1 MGNKIV
7 SFLRE
12 SKIGEYTNIM
22 SDDDVLNH
30 LLSNSSVRNPARQKA
45 TEALKKFNN
54 QEDDGNIKKEDNV
67 LMAISDVLQSI
78 TKEAVTTSE
87 MLEIIHQNYT
97 SDVIDHVSD
106 FIKIVHARNYKI
118 VTNAE
123 SGDSKDLKD
132 TKFCIKKV
140 IPKRNAESK
149 SKKWMHASEY
159 GLLGDKKIEE
169 LKKSTDPKTGNPNYF
184 EIFNTEEMCFAKTAA
199 TNIDGKLENVFLV
212 NDTGSDDKI
221 KAEKLNPSLAYILVD
236 SPDLRIGTRNSLEL
250 STFFN
255 TLSTI
260 ELSKCQPYF
269 NATFILPNIVKNE
282 SGTIYKTASITQF
295 LEGTPTSTQFETDIH
310 KTIEASFNR
319 SVGAGEKKFDVLS
332 VNTNISAFTMP
343 QTINNFNE
351 YYVGHNQNIR
361 PHSDLRN
368 TRATSIHDITR
379 PFMTIKSFSVDVA
392 PTQGLMSFKSGKLSL
407 VLHDRTRMIDIAPF
421 IKPDL
426 FGSYGSEIAIEYGWS
441 HTDAMSTDGVTVGKN
456 NNYLAEFLNSSRVT
470 EKYIITNSSFNMDA
484 NGQVN
489 IDLSIAMR
497 GPVDIRSV
505 LLKSDPPKEIA
516 KTAANTAKIALGNA
530 LSTIAEDS
538 GYPAN
543 GIMVI
548 DNVTGGVVT
557 EILSITDTKS
567 KNKPKLANNFV
578 AKYKKFKSNLKKAK
592 SFNQLQ
598 YYLYTDFTK
607 LGVSNPIEIKRN
619 EGNELTTYTSNENAP
634 AYEGDELKRFN
645 VFKSKLNLALKNFVD
660 ELNGKVLSEINKSSK
675 AQKELIAKIIGGLD
689 EYDPFYNKEWLK
701 LFYEINLGQKNVEKN
716 GLPIK
721 GIGGIGGTSYVS
733 FGSFLIG
740 LIGTHLTN
748 TGKFDEIQIVSYT
761 ANEFCGLMSN
771 LNIASFLIPR
781 DELEEFLNDI
791 FNAGVS
797 LTLESVISQVI
808 ERFIHTRLQ
817 ICYGIKNLYKRDA
830 AKNTVA
836 KSEKASIQ
844 KKSVNNQLRKIYI
857 GLAKDTGVTED
868 STAKESSIKQE
879 EFNDVRFV
887 LPKIKFTFDTI
898 TSKKSNYE
906 KTISRI
912 SIFDQNDNPFGSINT
927 IMKDVYDNGAITVA
941 AQLNK
946 LRAEYNSKAKSG
958 QKKVKKAFYQKSY
971 SLIESLIKRKLLTET
986 GSKGVY
992 TLSSGF
998 QFDVLKSNFKNIM
1011 PSITYGTQNSAIIEA
1026 SVSTVNEAKLNTIY
1040 LTRSERSAD
1049 GKKQKKQQAV
1059 KVNFEKDLPLRVLPT
1074 QAQVTL
1080 FGCPFVNFAQY
1091 IFLDFETGTTID
1103 NSYAVTGIKHDL
1115 TPGKFTTQ
1123 LTLSYG
1129 DVYGKYKNAADT
1141 IAREISM
1148 LEKPL
1153 VISES
1158 TNPKEANTDSFL
1170 LKEISSESLPVDLRN
1185 GINIFENNTPFK
1197 IDLFF
1202 TEEIVEKLN
1211 AEKLEYNNNISLVFN
1226 IKKYFWK
1233 DHMVTLSKIKENKN
1247 DMSGE
1252 LDVNILLSDKIKGKV
1267 IDVKVNIFSQAKN
1280 FKFIK
1285 ESEVLNPITYLSN
1298 IKNFAEKQ
1306 KDFENVLGRLLK
1318 FSYFSDA
1325 IDKPSLLLELN
1336 SNLVKDDLIENLIQ
1350 DNLALNLDM
1359 SIEYEDV
1366 ENVNVQK
1373 PPEFSLDIDYR
1384 DGKKLKKT
1392 FDKHKLDKKEI
1403 LKNAVFNTQYIQAN
1417 FKGNKRI
1424 FKLRKK
1430 NEQLRSLDFI
1440 KRYEFTLDGLE
1451 LDILISHKSKRKEKI
1466 KTYKLTYKQLIDNY
1480 FLNMG
1485 VKIPKIN
1492 QVEL

>member
-12 SKIGEYTNIM
+12 SKIGEFTNIM

-45 TEALKKFNN
+45 TEDLKEFNN
-54 QEDDGNIKKEDNV
+54 QEDSGAIKKENNV

-87 MLEIIHQNYT
+87 MLEIIHQNY
-97 SDVIDHVSD
+97 SQEVIDHVSD
-106 FIKIVHARNYKI
+106 FIKIVHAGNYKI
-118 VTNAE
+118 IKDVE
-123 SGDSKDLKD
+123 SGESINLKD
-132 TKFCIKKV
+132 TKFCIKKT
-140 IPKRNAESK
+140 IPKGLPENK
-149 SKKWMHASEY
+149 PKKWMHASEY
-159 GLLGDKKIEE
+159 GLLGNKKIEN
-169 LKKSTDPKTGNPNYF
+169 LKNSILDNPNYS

-199 TNIDGKLENVFLV
+199 TNIDGKLEPVFLV
-212 NDTGSDDKI
+212 NSTGPDNKI

-319 SVGAGEKKFDVLS
+319 SVGAGEKKFDVKS

-368 TRATSIHDITR
+368 TRATSIHDVTR
-379 PFMTIKSFSVDVA
+379 PFMTIKSFNVDVA

-441 HTDAMSTDGVTVGKN
+441 HTDAMSTNGVTVGKN
-456 NNYLAEFLNSSRVT
+456 KNYLAEFLNSSRVT
-470 EKYIITNSSFNMDA
+470 EKFIITNSSFNMDA

-516 KTAANTAKIALGNA
+516 KTAANTAQIAFGNA
-530 LSTIAEDS
+530 LSSIGTDS
-538 GYPAN
+538 GYVDGAL
-543 GIMVI
+543 MVE
-548 DNVTGGVVT
+548 DNVTAGIIR
-557 EILSITDTKS
+557 EINSVTDTKS
-567 KNKPKLANNFV
+567 KNKPKLANRFV
-578 AKYKKFKSNLKKAK
+578 SKYKKFSGKLKNIK
-592 SFNQLQ
+592 SFEQLQ
-598 YYLYTDFTK
+598 YYLNTIFTN
-607 LGVSNPIEIKRN
+607 LGVSNPIKMSYNSAGEIKSFAAN
-619 EGNELTTYTSNENAP
+619 QNGTALEGNQL
-634 AYEGDELKRFN
+634 N
-645 VFKSKLNLALKNFVD
+645 VFNKFKKNLNKALKDFVD
-660 ELNGKVLSEINKSSK
+660 TLNGQVLSEINKSSK

-689 EYDPFYNKEWLK
+689 EFDPFYNKEWLK
-701 LFYEINLGQKNVEKN
+701 LYYEINLGQKQVEIN

-733 FGSFLIG
+733 FGSFLVG

-781 DELEEFLNDI
+781 DELEDFLNDI

-817 ICYGIKNLYKRDA
+817 VCYGIKNLYKRDA

-836 KSEKASIQ
+836 KSKKASIQ
-844 KKSVNNQLRKIYI
+844 KKSVNAQLRKIYI
-857 GLAKDTGVTED
+857 GLAKDTDTVED
-868 STAKESSIKQE
+868 RTPKESSIKQE

-946 LRAEYNSKAKSG
+946 LRAEYTSDAKSG
-958 QKKVKKAFYQKSY
+958 QKKVKKAFYKKSH
-971 SLIESLIKRKLLTET
+971 SLIQSLVDRKLLVET
-986 GSKGVY
+986 GSKGIY
-992 TLSSGF
+992 TLNSGF

-1049 GKKQKKQQAV
+1049 GQKQKKQQAV

-1129 DVYGKYKNAADT
+1129 DVYAKYKNAADT

-1153 VISES
+1153 VISENA
-1158 TNPKEANTDSFL
+1158 TPEEANADSFS
-1170 LKEISSESLPVDLRN
+1170 LKEISSESLPVDLKN
-1185 GINIFENNTPFK
+1185 GINIFEKNTPFK
-1197 IDLFF
+1197 IELVFS
-1202 TEEIVEKLN
+1202 EEIVNKLTQ
-1211 AEKLEYNNNISLVFN
+1211 AKQDYKNISLVFN

-1233 DHMVTLSKIKENKN
+1233 DHMLTLNKIKENN
-1247 DMSGE
+1247 IRMTGE
-1252 LDVNILLSDKIKGKV
+1252 FDVNILLSDKIKGKL
-1267 IDVKVNIFSQAKN
+1267 IDVKVNIFNQEKF
-1280 FKFIK
+1280 FKYIK
-1285 ESEVLNPITYLSN
+1285 ESKVFNPITYLN
-1298 IKNFAEKQ
+1298 DIKKFIEK
-1306 KDFENVLGRLLK
+1306 KNEIKNVLGQLLN
-1318 FSYFSDA
+1318 FSYLGDA
-1325 IDKPSLLLELN
+1325 TGNPSLLLELN
-1336 SNLVKDDLIENLIQ
+1336 SNLVKDNLLESLIKN
-1350 DNLALNLDM
+1350 NLALNLDM
-1359 SIEYEDV
+1359 SIEYEGV
-1366 ENVNVQK
+1366 EEVNVQK
-1373 PPEFSLDIDYR
+1373 PPKFSFGIDYA
-1384 DGKKLKKT
+1384 DKEKLKKT
-1392 FDKHKLDKKEI
+1392 FDEHKLDKKEI
-1403 LKNAVFNTQYIQAN
+1403 LEKAVFNKDYIKAN
-1417 FKGNKRI
+1417 FRGNKKI
-1424 FKLRKK
+1424 FNSKENKALR
-1430 NEQLRSLDFI
+1430 ELDFI
-1440 KRYEFTLDGLE
+1440 KRYEFTLEGLE
-1451 LDILISHKSKRKEKI
+1451 LDILVSHKPKRKQKT

-1480 FLNMG
+1480 FLVMG
-1485 VKIPKIN
+1485 IELPKLN
-1492 QVEL
+1492 QTEL